1 MARTRPPKE
10 TMLTAPAPAL
20 ASGTLELEVGLLEPP
35 VEPEP
40 EEPEPE
46 EPEALAAG
54 PLGEAPLPVGAG
66 TVALPPLGGVTM
78 GVTPGAP
85 GAMGV
90 AVGTTTVPVFVSVL
104 SWTLHEI
111 AVKLTRGL
119 RNGDAW
125 DNRSRW
131 RNGGD
136 RRSWSG
142 NHRGHGDGSG
152 RRSLD
157 LAIGDLG
164 DGLDRVLRH
173 SGNGAGEEGDRG
185 GGETHL
191 DYGCGRVVGIRDTG
205 RVEADGR

>member
-90 AVGTTTVPVFVSVL
+90 AVGTTTVP
-104 SWTLHEI
+104 E
-111 AVKLTRGL
+111 A
-119 RNGDAW
+119 
-125 DNRSRW
+125 
-131 RNGGD
+131 
-136 RRSWSG
+136 SG
-142 NHRGHGDGSG
+142 TETPGTT
-152 RRSLD
+152 
-157 LAIGDLG
+157 
-164 DGLDRVLRH
+164 
-173 SGNGAGEEGDRG
+173 GAD
-185 GGETHL
+185 GETAGTE
-191 DYGCGRVVGIRDTG
+191 DPGVGTTEGMGTG
-205 RVEADGR
+205 VAGGAWIWPSEIWEMGWTGY